1 MEAMHP
7 DVESIVLSE
16 EDLAEAVRRLG
27 AEITRDYA
35 DKNPLLVAVLRGAV
49 VFMAD
54 LMRAIECPVGIDF
67 MAVSSYGNGVKS
79 SGVVRIKKDLD
90 TPIEGRHVLVV
101 EDILDTGR
109 TLSYLLC
116 RPEGAA
122 PSQIAD
128 DLMILRQS
136 MTNILDGLESRGLV
150 ERLADP
156 KDRRR
161 LQVRL
166 LDAGQELAAALLEE
180 ENAYSSRIYDYM
192 GEDDLREYR
201 RLERKMYEAKVA
213 ALRDLLE
220 ERNQ

>member
-1 MEAMHP
+1 MKKTPITISPETLAQ
-7 DVESIVLSE
+7 VENRE
-16 EDLAEAVRRLG
+16 
-27 AEITRDYA
+27 
-35 DKNPLLVAVLRGAV
+35 
-49 VFMAD
+49 
-54 LMRAIECPVGIDF
+54 
-67 MAVSSYGNGVKS
+67 SSYLFTLETDKRHEKLFAPYGVS
-79 SGVVRIKKDLD
+79 FSVF
-90 TPIEGRHVLVV
+90 
-101 EDILDTGR
+101 R

-213 ALRDLLE
+213 ALRDILE

>member
-1 MEAMHP
+1 
-7 DVESIVLSE
+7 
-16 EDLAEAVRRLG
+16 
-27 AEITRDYA
+27 
-35 DKNPLLVAVLRGAV
+35 
-49 VFMAD
+49 
-54 LMRAIECPVGIDF
+54 
-67 MAVSSYGNGVKS
+67 
-79 SGVVRIKKDLD
+79 
-90 TPIEGRHVLVV
+90 
-101 EDILDTGR
+101 
-109 TLSYLLC
+109 
-116 RPEGAA
+116 
-122 PSQIAD
+122 
-128 DLMILRQS
+128 MILRQS

-213 ALRDLLE
+213 ALRDILE